1 MLRRLT
7 SAARR
12 TAVFAPA
19 ASARAFSSTSLAG
32 SAQDWIDDTDKGR
45 VLLFGKTWCGFSQMA
60 IGALESANADPVTV
74 VQLDLEE
81 HGDAM
86 QLELHELTG
95 MATVPSVWIDGK
107 FIGGY
112 SELSRVP
119 EDELNRLLRE
129 AGAFGGD

>member
-1 MLRRLT
+1 
-7 SAARR
+7 
-12 TAVFAPA
+12 
-19 ASARAFSSTSLAG
+19 
-32 SAQDWIDDTDKGR
+32 
-45 VLLFGKTWCGFSQMA
+45 MA